1 MSSAIPETIRARLFD
16 HLSAL
21 YGSANAPQILKRLA
35 GQMEGFCR
43 DSAYSEKA
51 AGRPALSERT
61 AVLIT
66 YGDQVHEPGASPL
79 HTLVDVLVKTASGLI
94 SDVHVLPFFP
104 YSSDDGFS
112 IIDYESVNPA
122 LGEWSDVHRLADRF
136 GLMVDLVLNHV
147 SSKSGW
153 FEAFL
158 QGESGFEDYFI
169 TVDEGV
175 DLSTVVRPRA
185 LPLLTSVE
193 TASGRKNVWTTFSA
207 DQIDLNYANPRV
219 LLRMIDVLLFYVGQG
234 ATLIRLDAVAF
245 LWKRIGGPSIHCEET
260 HRIVKLMRAV
270 LDAVAPDVL
279 LVSETNVPHEE
290 NISYFGDGY
299 DEAQFVY
306 QFPLP
311 PLVVDAFH
319 QADASQLSRWAS
331 GLVPPPGDAMFFNF
345 LASHDGIGLRP
356 LEGLLESAR
365 VDAMVERTLDHGGQV
380 SYKHDADGKE
390 SAYELN
396 ISFFDALSNPES
408 GESID
413 LQGERFLTAQAIM
426 LSLAGVPGIYFH
438 SLFGSRSWA
447 EGVTERGEKRAINRE
462 RLRRDALLAE
472 LHDPDSLR
480 ARVFEGYRR
489 LLRARGSSSA
499 FHPKSPQ
506 RILELDRRVFA
517 VLRGTPWNAPIL
529 CLHNVSDEA
538 VPIRIDAREVGW
550 SSTAGTIDML
560 AGEHDLGGA
569 PSTGTVVLHP
579 RGTSWLAEANK

>member
-1 MSSAIPETIRARLFD
+1 MSSSIPEAIRARLFD

-21 YGSANAPQILKRLA
+21 YGSADAPEILERLT
-35 GQMEGFCR
+35 GQMEVFSR
-43 DSAYSEKA
+43 NLVHAENA
-51 AGRPALSERT
+51 ARRPALSERT

-66 YGDQVHEPGASPL
+66 YGDQVHDPGASLL
-79 HTLVDVLVKTASGLI
+79 HTLVDVLEQTASGLI

-104 YSSDDGFS
+104 YSSDDGFAV
-112 IIDYESVNPA
+112 IDYESVNPA
-122 LGEWSDVHRLADRF
+122 LGDWSDVHRLADHF

-147 SSKSGW
+147 SAKSRW

-158 QGESGFEDYFI
+158 RGEVGFEDYFI

-185 LPLLTSVE
+185 LPLLTPVE

-234 ATLIRLDAVAF
+234 AALIRLDAVAF

-279 LVSETNVPHEE
+279 LVTETNVPHEE
-290 NISYFGDGY
+290 NISYFGDGS
-299 DEAQFVY
+299 DEAQLVY

-319 QADASQLSRWAS
+319 QADALKLSEWAG
-331 GLVPPPGDAMFFNF
+331 GLVALPGDATFFNF

-356 LEGLLESAR
+356 LEGLLESSR

-396 ISFFDALSNPES
+396 ISFFDALSNPET

-413 LQGERFLTAQAIM
+413 LQVERFLSAQAIM

-447 EGVTERGEKRAINRE
+447 EGVMERGEKRAINRE
-462 RLRRDALLAE
+462 KVPRDALLAE
-472 LHDPDSLR
+472 LHDPNSLR
-480 ARVFEGYRR
+480 AKVFDGYRR
-489 LLRARGSSSA
+489 LLRARGSSPA

-506 RILELDRRVFA
+506 RVLEIDRRVFA
-517 VLRGTPWNAPIL
+517 VLRGSPRNAPVL

-538 VPIRIDAREVGW
+538 VPIRIDAREAGW
-550 SSTAGTIDML
+550 SATAAPVDML
-560 AGEHDLGGA
+560 AGEHGLGGA
-569 PSTGTVVLHP
+569 PPAWEVVLRPHE
-579 RGTSWLAEANK
+579 TLWLAEATE